1 MIRCAYAETPR
12 GALHY
17 AEAGEGPPLL
27 LLHSTPR
34 SHRQFRHLMPALAGH
49 FRAIAVDAPGY
60 GQSHA
65 LPAPTTMPWMA
76 ESLVML
82 LDALGLERAHV
93 LGFHT
98 GNKIA
103 AALACHWP
111 ARVDRMV
118 FAGQTHSIIV
128 EGPERN
134 AAIRAFCDR
143 YFCTFDEAPDG
154 SHHVRGWAAA
164 HAIAQGY
171 WWPQKLQTGS
181 PIAEEDV
188 LQAEIQVIDY
198 LQGRHSIV
206 PTYEAIL
213 AYDLADALRRV
224 QAPTLV
230 LEFLTDREAHFGSQ
244 AERVSALIRR
254 GSFAFLHNADGTVP
268 ERRPGDLA
276 AAITRF
282 LTDDNRPSASWP
294 APGRE

>member
-1 MIRCAYAETPR
+1 MARCGYAETPR

-17 AEAGEGPPLL
+17 AWAGDGPPLL

-34 SHRQFRHLMPALAGH
+34 SHRQFRHLLPALAGQ

-60 GQSHA
+60 GNSHP
-65 LPAPTTMPWMA
+65 LPAPMTMPWMA
-76 ESLVML
+76 ESLTML

-103 AALACHWP
+103 AALAAQWP
-111 ARVDRMV
+111 DRVDRMV
-118 FAGQTHSIIV
+118 FCGQTHSIIV

-143 YFCTFDEAPDG
+143 YFCSFASSPDG
-154 SHHVRGWAAA
+154 SHHVREWAAA

-188 LQAEIQVIDY
+188 RQAEIQVTDY
-198 LQGRHSIV
+198 LQGRRSIV

-213 AYDLADALRRV
+213 GYDLADALRRV
-224 QAPTLV
+224 AAPTLV
-230 LEFLTDREAHFGSQ
+230 LEFVTAREAHFGSQ
-244 AERVSALIRR
+244 AERICAMMRNATPAWLQ
-254 GSFAFLHNADGTVP
+254 NADGTVP
-268 ERRPGDLA
+268 EQRPHDLA
-276 AAITRF
+276 AAITPF
-282 LTDDNRPSASWP
+282 LL
-294 APGRE
+294 G